1 MEDMRFNP
9 VRDFAIWKYHVGH
22 RKLLLRSTKERS
34 HAHGTRLDIIIFTT
48 SHIFLPTEVRI
59 DLLRILTDDELAKLR
74 NEPSLTYEMRGTEK
88 AYGFFLGD
96 TCIGYVIGRS
106 INSHEDIGSYIDKS
120 VFDPLG

>member
-9 VRDFAIWKYHVGH
+9 VRDFLIWKYHVGH

-34 HAHGTRLDIIIFTT
+34 CAHGTRLDIIIFTT

-59 DLLRILTDDELAKLR
+59 DLLRILTDDELLTLR
-74 NEPSLTYEMRGTEK
+74 NDSFPTYKMQQGEK
-88 AYGFFLGD
+88 GYGFFLGD